1 MFCAYG
7 KVFVT
12 MVVNLELFLY
22 SDFLYTVYSCDR
34 FRCSL
39 KVVVS
44 GELLTIHIR
53 LVSKPSQKN
62 AVSIPH
68 TRLIFSLY

>member
-1 MFCAYG
+1 MLCTCG
-7 KVFVT
+7 KVFETV
-12 MVVNLELFLY
+12 VVNVELYIY
-22 SDFLYTVYSCDR
+22 SDFLYTL

-39 KVVVS
+39 KVVMS

-53 LVSKPSQKN
+53 FVSKPSQKN

-68 TRLIFSLY
+68 ARLIFSFY